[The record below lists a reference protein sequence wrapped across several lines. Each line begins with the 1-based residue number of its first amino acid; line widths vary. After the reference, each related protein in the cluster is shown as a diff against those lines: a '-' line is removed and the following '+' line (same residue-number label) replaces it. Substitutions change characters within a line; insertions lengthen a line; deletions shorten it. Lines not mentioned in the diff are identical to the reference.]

1 MERAKHNIYAQRSR
15 VSTIFNVDVGTDCAE
30 NFCIEIID
38 TDDTTEIWLY
48 FDAQGGFIYPK
59 ELMIKVPKGID
70 KDLIEELIVANADRW
85 EKSYGDMYLKDEWN
99 Y

>member
-48 FDAQGGFIYPK
+48 FDAQGGFIY
-59 ELMIKVPKGID
+59 
-70 KDLIEELIVANADRW
+70 ADRW